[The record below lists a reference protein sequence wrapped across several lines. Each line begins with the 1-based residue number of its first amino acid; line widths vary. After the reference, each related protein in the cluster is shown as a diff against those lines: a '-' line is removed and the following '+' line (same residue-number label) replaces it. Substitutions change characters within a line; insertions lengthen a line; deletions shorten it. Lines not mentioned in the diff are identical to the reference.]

1 MSELLAKITEDNLII
16 FCVLL
21 CIAAFLITLIVSIEL
36 YNNKKKKKILL
47 LENKNDE
54 KELNIKK
61 DDNII
66 YEVEDEEL
74 EKTKAKIELA
84 KLKEKLEQE
93 EKEKTILEEEAKK
106 EEMVPEPVISQVENT
121 TQVKVPEAQVVNQ
134 VKQEI
139 PVQVAEEINKPES
152 VIQTIVAK
160 EEKLD
165 NYLNKTIGKPVQ
177 PVQPV
182 QEEKKEIKEETAVN
196 NEQPKESVKSFE
208 EEEEE
213 NAIISYDELKKA
225 ANFGYTDEEMDKY
238 VDEKDAIISIAEL
251 ERLYKESTALNIETA
266 NEKEEVE
273 LKSFDIKRVEDLPEI
288 SSEKKFQSTP
298 FISPVYGIGAVEESL
313 ELEQTA
319 NLAKLN
325 EEIKKT
331 NEFLKALKELKKNL
345 Q

>member
-152 VIQTIVAK
+152 VTQTIVAK

-165 NYLNKTIGKPVQ
+165 NYLNQTIGK

>member
-1 MSELLAKITEDNLII
+1 MSELLAKITEDNLMI
-16 FCVLL
+16 FCILL
-21 CIAAFLITLIVSIEL
+21 CVAAFLITLIVSIEL

-93 EKEKTILEEEAKK
+93 EKEKAILEEETKK
-106 EEMVPEPVISQVENT
+106 EEMVPEPVASQVENT

-152 VIQTIVAK
+152 VTQTIVAK

-165 NYLNKTIGKPVQ
+165 NYLNQTIGKPVQ
-177 PVQPV
+177 PA

-225 ANFGYTDEEMDKY
+225 TNFGYTDEEMDKY

-251 ERLYKESTALNIETA
+251 ERLYKESTALDIETT

-298 FISPVYGIGAVEESL
+298 FISPVYGIGATEESL

>member
-106 EEMVPEPVISQVENT
+106 EEMVSEPVVSQTEITPPVPALEVQIVD
-121 TQVKVPEAQVVNQ
+121 QVN
-134 VKQEI
+134 QEI
-139 PVQVAEEINKPES
+139 PVQVAEEINKSEP
-152 VIQTIVAK
+152 VTQTIAAK

-165 NYLNKTIGKPVQ
+165 NYLNQTIGK
-177 PVQPV
+177 PV
-182 QEEKKEIKEETAVN
+182 QEEKKEIKEEAVIN
-196 NEQPKESVKSFE
+196 NEQPKEVVKSFE

>member
-16 FCVLL
+16 FCILL
-21 CIAAFLITLIVSIEL
+21 CIAAFLIVLIISIEL
-36 YNNKKKKKILL
+36 YNKRDKKKILL
-47 LENKNDE
+47 LENKDDE

-61 DDNII
+61 DDNIV
-66 YEVEDEEL
+66 YETLDEEL

-93 EKEKTILEEEAKK
+93 EKSILTDENNK
-106 EEMVPEPVISQVENT
+106 EHIALAPVIPQIEITPPTKEVQIVDQVQQETPMQVTEMVNKVEP
-121 TQVKVPEAQVVNQ
+121 PLA
-134 VKQEI
+134 
-139 PVQVAEEINKPES
+139 VAT
-152 VIQTIVAK
+152 VK

-165 NYLNKTIGKPVQ
+165 NYLNQTISELE
-177 PVQPV
+177 
-182 QEEKKEIKEETAVN
+182 QEEKPKSIEVENID
-196 NEQPKESVKSFE
+196 EQPKETIKSFE

-225 ANFGYTDEEMDKY
+225 TNFGYTDEEMDKY

-251 ERLYKESTALNIETA
+251 ERLYKESTVLDSEIPK
-266 NEKEEVE
+266 EKETVE
-273 LKSFDIKRVEDLPEI
+273 LQNFDIKRVEDLPEI

-298 FISPVYGIGAVEESL
+298 FISPVYGIGITEESL

>member
-139 PVQVAEEINKPES
+139 PVQVAEEINKSEP
-152 VIQTIVAK
+152 VTQTIAAK

-165 NYLNKTIGKPVQ
+165 NYLNQTIGKPVQ

-331 NEFLKALKELKKNL
+331 NEFLKVLKELKKNL

>member
-16 FCVLL
+16 FCILL

-93 EKEKTILEEEAKK
+93 EKEKAILEEEAKK
-106 EEMVPEPVISQVENT
+106 EEMVPEPVASQVENT
-121 TQVKVPEAQVVNQ
+121 TQVKAPEVQVVNQ
-134 VKQEI
+134 VKQET
-139 PVQVAEEINKPES
+139 PVQVAEEINKPEP
-152 VIQTIVAK
+152 VTQTIVAK

-165 NYLNKTIGKPVQ
+165 NYLNQTIGK

-196 NEQPKESVKSFE
+196 NEQSKEVVKSFE

-251 ERLYKESTALNIETA
+251 ERLYKESTALDIETT

-298 FISPVYGIGAVEESL
+298 FISPVYGIGATEESL

>member
-1 MSELLAKITEDNLII
+1 MSELLAKITEDNLTI

-106 EEMVPEPVISQVENT
+106 EEMVSEPVVSQTEITPPVPAVEVQIVE
-121 TQVKVPEAQVVNQ
+121 QVN
-134 VKQEI
+134 QEI
-139 PVQVAEEINKPES
+139 PVQVAEEINKSEP
-152 VIQTIVAK
+152 VTQTIAVK

-165 NYLNKTIGKPVQ
+165 NYLNQTISK
-177 PVQPV
+177 PV
-182 QEEKKEIKEETAVN
+182 QEEKKETKEEVVIN
-196 NEQPKESVKSFE
+196 NEQPKEAVKSFE

>member
-1 MSELLAKITEDNLII
+1 MSELLAKITEDNLMI
-16 FCVLL
+16 FCILL

-93 EKEKTILEEEAKK
+93 EKEKAILEEEAKK
-106 EEMVPEPVISQVENT
+106 EEMVPEPVVSQVENT

-152 VIQTIVAK
+152 VTQTIVAK

-165 NYLNKTIGKPVQ
+165 NYLNQIIGK

-182 QEEKKEIKEETAVN
+182 QEEKKEIKEETTVN

-225 ANFGYTDEEMDKY
+225 TNFGYTDEEMDKY

-251 ERLYKESTALNIETA
+251 ERLYKESTALDIETT

-298 FISPVYGIGAVEESL
+298 FISPVYGIGATEESL

>member
-106 EEMVPEPVISQVENT
+106 EEMVSEPVVSQTEITPPVPAVEVQIVE
-121 TQVKVPEAQVVNQ
+121 QVN
-134 VKQEI
+134 QEI
-139 PVQVAEEINKPES
+139 PVQVAEEINKSEP
-152 VIQTIVAK
+152 VTQTIAVK

-165 NYLNKTIGKPVQ
+165 NYLNQTISK
-177 PVQPV
+177 PV

-208 EEEEE
+208 EEEE

-225 ANFGYTDEEMDKY
+225 TNFGYTDEEMDKY

>member
-1 MSELLAKITEDNLII
+1 MSELLAKITEDNLMI
-16 FCVLL
+16 FCILL

-93 EKEKTILEEEAKK
+93 EKEKAILEEEAKK
-106 EEMVPEPVISQVENT
+106 EEIVPEPVASQVENT

-152 VIQTIVAK
+152 VTQTIVAK

-165 NYLNKTIGKPVQ
+165 NYLNQTIGK

-225 ANFGYTDEEMDKY
+225 TNFGYTDEEMDKY

-251 ERLYKESTALNIETA
+251 ERLYKESTALDIETT

-298 FISPVYGIGAVEESL
+298 FISPVYGIGATEESL

>member
-1 MSELLAKITEDNLII
+1 MSELLAKITEDNLMI
-16 FCVLL
+16 FCILL
-21 CIAAFLITLIVSIEL
+21 YIAAFLITLIVSIEL

-93 EKEKTILEEEAKK
+93 EKEKAILEEEAKK
-106 EEMVPEPVISQVENT
+106 EEMVPEPVVSQVENT
-121 TQVKVPEAQVVNQ
+121 TQVKIPEAQVVNQ

-152 VIQTIVAK
+152 VTQTVVAK

-165 NYLNKTIGKPVQ
+165 NYLNQTIGK

-225 ANFGYTDEEMDKY
+225 TNFGYTDEEMDKY

-251 ERLYKESTALNIETA
+251 ERLYKESTTLDIETT

-298 FISPVYGIGAVEESL
+298 FISPVYGIGATEESL

>member
-165 NYLNKTIGKPVQ
+165 NYLNQTIGKPVQ

-273 LKSFDIKRVEDLPEI
+273 LKSFDIKRVENI
-288 SSEKKFQSTP
+288 SGNFK
-298 FISPVYGIGAVEESL
+298 
-313 ELEQTA
+313 
-319 NLAKLN
+319 
-325 EEIKKT
+325 
-331 NEFLKALKELKKNL
+331 
-345 Q
+345 

>member
-1 MSELLAKITEDNLII
+1 MSELLAKITEDNLMI
-16 FCVLL
+16 FCILL

-93 EKEKTILEEEAKK
+93 EKEKAILEEEAKK
-106 EEMVPEPVISQVENT
+106 EEIVPEPVASQVENT

-152 VIQTIVAK
+152 VTQTIVAK

-165 NYLNKTIGKPVQ
+165 NYLNQTIGK

-208 EEEEE
+208 EEE

-225 ANFGYTDEEMDKY
+225 TNFGYTDEEMDKY

-251 ERLYKESTALNIETA
+251 ERLYKESTALDIETT

-298 FISPVYGIGAVEESL
+298 FISPVYGIGATEESL

>member
-1 MSELLAKITEDNLII
+1 MSELLAKITEDNLMI
-16 FCVLL
+16 FCILL

-165 NYLNKTIGKPVQ
+165 NYLNQTIGK

-331 NEFLKALKELKKNL
+331 NEFLKVLKELKKNL

>member
-165 NYLNKTIGKPVQ
+165 NYLNQTIGK
-177 PVQPV
+177 PV
-182 QEEKKEIKEETAVN
+182 QEEKKEIKEEAVIN
-196 NEQPKESVKSFE
+196 NEQPKEVVKSFE

>member
-1 MSELLAKITEDNLII
+1 
-16 FCVLL
+16 
-21 CIAAFLITLIVSIEL
+21 
-36 YNNKKKKKILL
+36 
-47 LENKNDE
+47 
-54 KELNIKK
+54 
-61 DDNII
+61 
-66 YEVEDEEL
+66 
-74 EKTKAKIELA
+74 
-84 KLKEKLEQE
+84 
-93 EKEKTILEEEAKK
+93 
-106 EEMVPEPVISQVENT
+106 
-121 TQVKVPEAQVVNQ
+121 
-134 VKQEI
+134 
-139 PVQVAEEINKPES
+139 
-152 VIQTIVAK
+152 
-160 EEKLD
+160 
-165 NYLNKTIGKPVQ
+165 
-177 PVQPV
+177 
-182 QEEKKEIKEETAVN
+182 
-196 NEQPKESVKSFE
+196 
-208 EEEEE
+208 
-213 NAIISYDELKKA
+213 
-225 ANFGYTDEEMDKY
+225 MDKY

>member
-1 MSELLAKITEDNLII
+1 MSELLAKITEDNLMI
-16 FCVLL
+16 FCILL
-21 CIAAFLITLIVSIEL
+21 CVAAFLITLIVSIEL

-93 EKEKTILEEEAKK
+93 EKEKAILEEETKK
-106 EEMVPEPVISQVENT
+106 EEMVPEPVASQVENT

-152 VIQTIVAK
+152 VTQTIVAK

-165 NYLNKTIGKPVQ
+165 NYLNQTIGK

-225 ANFGYTDEEMDKY
+225 TNFGYTDEEMDKY

-251 ERLYKESTALNIETA
+251 ERLYKESTALDIETT

-298 FISPVYGIGAVEESL
+298 FISPVYGIGATEESL

>member
-1 MSELLAKITEDNLII
+1 MSELLAKITEDNLMI
-16 FCVLL
+16 FCILL

-93 EKEKTILEEEAKK
+93 EKEKAILEEEAKK
-106 EEMVPEPVISQVENT
+106 EEMVPEPVVSQVENT

-139 PVQVAEEINKPES
+139 PVQVAEEINNPES
-152 VIQTIVAK
+152 VTQTIVAK

-165 NYLNKTIGKPVQ
+165 NYLNQIIGK

-225 ANFGYTDEEMDKY
+225 TNFGYTDEEMDKY

-251 ERLYKESTALNIETA
+251 ERLYKESTALDIETT

-298 FISPVYGIGAVEESL
+298 FISPVYGIGATEESL

>member
-16 FCVLL
+16 FCILL

-47 LENKNDE
+47 LENKTDE

-93 EKEKTILEEEAKK
+93 EKEKAILEETKK
-106 EEMVPEPVISQVENT
+106 EESVSAPVVPQVSQTEITPSVQ
-121 TQVKVPEAQVVNQ
+121 TQEVQTVSPIQPEQPAQVVETVNK
-134 VKQEI
+134 VE
-139 PVQVAEEINKPES
+139 PVTNPV
-152 VIQTIVAK
+152 VAK

-165 NYLNKTIGKPVQ
+165 NYLNQTISK
-177 PVQPV
+177 PV
-182 QEEKKEIKEETAVN
+182 QEEKKETKKEVTVN
-196 NEQPKESVKSFE
+196 NEQPKEAVKSFE

-225 ANFGYTDEEMDKY
+225 TNFGYTDEEMDKY

-251 ERLYKESTALNIETA
+251 EKLYKESTALNMETVED
-266 NEKEEVE
+266 NEEVE

-298 FISPVYGIGAVEESL
+298 FISPVYGIGTTEESL

>member
-1 MSELLAKITEDNLII
+1 MSELLAKITEDNLMI
-16 FCVLL
+16 FCILL

-93 EKEKTILEEEAKK
+93 EKEKAILEEEAKK
-106 EEMVPEPVISQVENT
+106 EEMVPEPVVSQVENT

-152 VIQTIVAK
+152 VTQTIVAK

-165 NYLNKTIGKPVQ
+165 NYLNQIIGK

-182 QEEKKEIKEETAVN
+182 QEEKKEIKEETTVN

-208 EEEEE
+208 EEEE

-225 ANFGYTDEEMDKY
+225 TNFGYTDEEMDKY

-251 ERLYKESTALNIETA
+251 ERLYKESTALDIETT

-298 FISPVYGIGAVEESL
+298 FISPVYGIGATEESL

>member
-1 MSELLAKITEDNLII
+1 MSELLAKITEDNLMI
-16 FCVLL
+16 FCILL

-93 EKEKTILEEEAKK
+93 EKEKAILEEEAKK
-106 EEMVPEPVISQVENT
+106 EEMVPEPVASQVENT

-152 VIQTIVAK
+152 VTQTIVAK

-165 NYLNKTIGKPVQ
+165 NYLNQTIGK

-225 ANFGYTDEEMDKY
+225 TNFGYTDEEMDKY

-251 ERLYKESTALNIETA
+251 ERLYKESTALDIETT

-298 FISPVYGIGAVEESL
+298 FISPVYGIGATEESL

>member
-1 MSELLAKITEDNLII
+1 MSELLAKITEDNLMI
-16 FCVLL
+16 FCILL

-165 NYLNKTIGKPVQ
+165 NYLNQTIGK

>member
-1 MSELLAKITEDNLII
+1 MSELLAKITEDNLMI
-16 FCVLL
+16 FCILL

-93 EKEKTILEEEAKK
+93 EKEKAILEEEAKK
-106 EEMVPEPVISQVENT
+106 EEMVPEPVVSQVENT

-139 PVQVAEEINKPES
+139 PVQVAEEINNPES
-152 VIQTIVAK
+152 VTQTIVAK

-165 NYLNKTIGKPVQ
+165 NYLNQIIGK

-182 QEEKKEIKEETAVN
+182 QEEKKEIKEETTVN

-225 ANFGYTDEEMDKY
+225 TNFGYTDEEMDKY

-251 ERLYKESTALNIETA
+251 ERLYKESTALDIETT

-298 FISPVYGIGAVEESL
+298 FISPVYGIGATEESL

>member
-106 EEMVPEPVISQVENT
+106 EEMVSEPVVSQTEITPPVPAVEVQIVE
-121 TQVKVPEAQVVNQ
+121 QVN
-134 VKQEI
+134 QEI
-139 PVQVAEEINKPES
+139 PVQVAEKINKSEP
-152 VIQTIVAK
+152 VTQTIAVK

-165 NYLNKTIGKPVQ
+165 NYLNQTISK
-177 PVQPV
+177 PV

-225 ANFGYTDEEMDKY
+225 TNFGYTDEEMDKY